1 LVGYAKTDYFSV
13 VLGMK
18 NGNRM
23 EMF

>member
-1 LVGYAKTDYFSV
+1 LVGYAKTDYFSM

-23 EMF
+23 EIF